1 MIRVLYPGS
10 FDPITYGHINI
21 IEQTC
26 DLFDE
31 IIVAVM
37 HNPRKSGMFTPD
49 ERVKLIADL
58 YKNNP
63 KIKVVSSD
71 GATIDLALENNCKA
85 IIRGLRTLTDFE
97 YEIQMAQI
105 NKQISQNM
113 INTISLFA
121 EHDYE
126 NISSSMVKEILYL
139 NKDVS
144 RYVPASVE
152 QAMKDKLSL
161 HLNESLI
168 L

>member
-21 IEQTC
+21 IEQAC

-49 ERVKLIADL
+49 ERVKLISDL

-63 KIKVVSSD
+63 KIKVVASD
-71 GATIDLALENNCKA
+71 GATIDLAIENNCKA

-105 NKQISQNM
+105 NKQISQNK

-152 QAMKDKLSL
+152 QAMKDKFSL
-161 HLNESLI
+161 DLNESMI

>member
-1 MIRVLYPGS
+1 
-10 FDPITYGHINI
+10 
-21 IEQTC
+21 
-26 DLFDE
+26 
-31 IIVAVM
+31 
-37 HNPRKSGMFTPD
+37 
-49 ERVKLIADL
+49 
-58 YKNNP
+58 
-63 KIKVVSSD
+63 
-71 GATIDLALENNCKA
+71 
-85 IIRGLRTLTDFE
+85 
-97 YEIQMAQI
+97 MAQI

-144 RYVPASVE
+144 RYVPSSVE

-161 HLNESLI
+161 NLNESLI

>member
-161 HLNESLI
+161 SLNESLI

>member
-144 RYVPASVE
+144 RYVPTSVE

-161 HLNESLI
+161 NLNESLI

>member
-126 NISSSMVKEILYL
+126 NISASMVKEILYL

>member
-71 GATIDLALENNCKA
+71 GATIDLALENDCKA

>member
-1 MIRVLYPGS
+1 MIKVLYPGS

-21 IEQTC
+21 IEQAS

-37 HNPRKSGMFTPD
+37 HNPHKSGMFSPE
-49 ERVKLIADL
+49 ERVKLISDL
-58 YKNNP
+58 YRDNP
-63 KIKVVSSD
+63 KVKVVSSD
-71 GATIDLALENNCKA
+71 GATIDLALENGCKS

-105 NKQISQNM
+105 NKQISQNR

-139 NKDVS
+139 NKDIS
-144 RYVPASVE
+144 RYVPISVE
-152 QAMKDKLSL
+152 RALKEKLVFDKAVMAKK
-161 HLNESLI
+161 
-168 L
+168 

>member
-105 NKQISQNM
+105 NKQISQNK

>member
-161 HLNESLI
+161 NLNESLI

>member
-144 RYVPASVE
+144 RYVPSSVE

-161 HLNESLI
+161 NLNESLI

>member
-105 NKQISQNM
+105 NKQISQDM

-161 HLNESLI
+161 NLNESLI

>member
-1 MIRVLYPGS
+1 MIKVLYPGS

-21 IEQTC
+21 IEQAS

-37 HNPRKSGMFTPD
+37 HNPHKSGMFTPE
-49 ERVKLIADL
+49 ERVKIISNL
-58 YKNNP
+58 YRNNS
-63 KIKVVSSD
+63 KIKVVSSN
-71 GATIDLALENNCKA
+71 GATIDLALENGCQA

-105 NKQISQNM
+105 NKQISQNR

-139 NKDVS
+139 NKDIS
-144 RYVPASVE
+144 RYVPPSVE
-152 QAMKDKLSL
+152 EALKDKLF
-161 HLNESLI
+161 LNKSKLS
-168 L
+168 

>member
-49 ERVKLIADL
+49 ERVKLISDL

-63 KIKVVSSD
+63 KIRVVASD

-105 NKQISQNM
+105 NKQISQNK

-144 RYVPASVE
+144 RYVPVSVE
-152 QAMKDKLSL
+152 QAMKDKFSL
-161 HLNESLI
+161 DLNESMI